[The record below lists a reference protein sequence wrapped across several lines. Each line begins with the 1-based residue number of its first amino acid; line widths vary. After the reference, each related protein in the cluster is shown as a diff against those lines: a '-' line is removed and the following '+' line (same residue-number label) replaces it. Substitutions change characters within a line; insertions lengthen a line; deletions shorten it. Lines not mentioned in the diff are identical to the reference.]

1 MIYYNHKARAK
12 EAQHEKTKILEQVHG
27 RYDDELK
34 NSERF
39 QILGKIKK
47 PRIEMRTRKL
57 ELIRLYRNRKNHNIK
72 RILHNQGDKKMT
84 KICADVVSG
93 VYTVS
98 ENDTE
103 WKTAYIFSDVNDFI
117 DYALKYCKEEE
128 IIGFGKI
135 K

>member
-1 MIYYNHKARAK
+1 
-12 EAQHEKTKILEQVHG
+12 
-27 RYDDELK
+27 
-34 NSERF
+34 
-39 QILGKIKK
+39 
-47 PRIEMRTRKL
+47 
-57 ELIRLYRNRKNHNIK
+57 
-72 RILHNQGDKKMT
+72 MT